1 MHSLI
6 CRRRH
11 VAKTPTQPKRKPYQM
26 NNEKLD
32 QIASTMLSRKCGV
45 EMELAIPLPAY
56 RDLIEVLNTA
66 VGLKEEDW
74 GAGTMEHWKIETDG
88 SLRGSS
94 CWKMMEIVAPPL
106 EPKQMFRELKIVT
119 DILKE
124 FGCTVNATCG
134 LHVHHCAKK
143 FTAKR
148 LQYAVNLIVKS
159 EQAIDCLMPKSRRGS
174 NTHWCKS
181 NRDVLNDSIN
191 SDIGTV
197 RRGDHWRYRKLNLT
211 AYLKHETLEYRQHAG
226 TIELEKIVLWMAF
239 TQALAMRSRLKVTQN
254 ADYQNPMHNVL
265 IQIKWATCDRD
276 GALIPVSEIHADLCK
291 RVVDRMTHFGFAEE
305 APRLAPHVAEV

>member
-1 MHSLI
+1 ML
-6 CRRRH
+6 
-11 VAKTPTQPKRKPYQM
+11 PKRRYNPHEKIDQM

-32 QIASTMLSRKCGV
+32 QIASTMLARKCGV

-56 RDLIEVLNTA
+56 HELLEVLNTA
-66 VGLKEEDW
+66 VGLKEESW
-74 GAGTMEHWKIETDG
+74 GAGTKDYWKIETDG

-124 FGCTVNATCG
+124 FGCTVNKTCG

-159 EQAIDCLMPKSRRGS
+159 EQAIDCMMPKSRRGS
-174 NTHWCKS
+174 NAYWCKS

-226 TIELEKIVLWMAF
+226 TIELEKIVLWVAF
-239 TQALAMRSRLKVTQN
+239 TQALTMRSRLKVTQN
-254 ADYQNPMHNVL
+254 AEYQNPMHNVL
-265 IQIKWATCDRD
+265 IQIKWATCNRD

-305 APRLAPHVAEV
+305 APRLAPHVAEA